1 MGKMILGSNAVRIKI
16 RELRAKGMSMN
27 QIEKETGFDY
37 ATVRGEFFK
46 KRVGKVYR
54 ASRESYPLNCF
65 NPSSLKCWISGFGD

>member
-1 MGKMILGSNAVRIKI
+1 MSI
-16 RELRAKGMSMN
+16 R

-54 ASRESYPLNCF
+54 ATKESYPLNCF